1 MQDALATLFER
12 DLNKLI
18 EELQSYPTEESV
30 WQVREGVTNSAGTLA
45 LHLTGNLRKFIGDD
59 LGGVSYQRDR
69 DAEFSRR
76 DVLRAELIAGL
87 EAARD
92 VVGSTLRGLSDEQ
105 WERVPAQLP
114 PAFPPGTPASTFLLH
129 LYGHLN
135 WHLGQVN
142 YLRRIVTA

>member
-18 EELQSYPTEESV
+18 EELRAYPSEESV

-45 LHLTGNLRKFIGDD
+45 LHLAGNLRKFIGDD
-59 LGGVSYQRDR
+59 LGGVPYQRDR
-69 DAEFSRR
+69 EAEFSRR
-76 DVLRAELIAGL
+76 DVPRAELIAGL

-92 VVGSTLRGLSDEQ
+92 VVGSTLRSLTDEQ
-105 WERVPAQLP
+105 GQRVPAHLP
-114 PAFPPGTPASTFLLH
+114 PAFPPETTVSTFLLH